1 MSRVLGG
8 ALEVSS
14 SERSHNSS
22 QKYKLV
28 AACMI
33 GNLLEWYDFAI
44 YGYL

>member
-1 MSRVLGG
+1 VVLWKSRQ
-8 ALEVSS
+8 ASDPM
-14 SERSHNSS
+14 NSS